1 LRPIAGTNTTITGT
15 YPNLTFNATAT
26 PIDTS
31 SLSIRI
37 SALNARIDNQTLD
50 SVNQRGNN
58 TEVGIIINQA
68 NLALQG
74 VGPFTANLVFANSDP
89 YIKKLQLGNTI
100 ANNVFV
106 YMPDTSG
113 TLALKSDIINTDTS
127 SLSDRIYTK
136 YDSVSINSDSTK
148 YNFWSNSAKVDSVS
162 SLVKNLYGVGRI
174 ILIDSSNGNGYIKL
188 DTLGLVGGSAIDTS
202 SLSNRIK
209 NAYSSIQSSLDSS
222 YFVITKPNGL
232 QDTIEVQTYSGG
244 SGGGGVVMVKQI
256 HTTGATLT
264 VNNTTTWLIIKP
276 TLSSLTI
283 TLPASP
289 TDGQRI
295 DISFKL
301 AITSLTV
308 SPNTGQTISDAFGLT
323 SIEAGESIAYQYDST
338 DLIWYRL

>member
-1 LRPIAGTNTTITGT
+1 MKKYIAHIILLFSPFISYGQNKVYLKGKLLDTISVSNRIDTKLTIVDTANIRLRPIAGTNTTITGT

-26 PIDTS
+26 P
-31 SLSIRI
+31 
-37 SALNARIDNQTLD
+37 
-50 SVNQRGNN
+50 
-58 TEVGIIINQA
+58 
-68 NLALQG
+68 
-74 VGPFTANLVFANSDP
+74 
-89 YIKKLQLGNTI
+89 
-100 ANNVFV
+100 
-106 YMPDTSG
+106 
-113 TLALKSDIINTDTS
+113 
-127 SLSDRIYTK
+127 
-136 YDSVSINSDSTK
+136 
-148 YNFWSNSAKVDSVS
+148 
-162 SLVKNLYGVGRI
+162 
-174 ILIDSSNGNGYIKL
+174 
-188 DTLGLVGGSAIDTS
+188 IDTS

-232 QDTIEVQTYSGG
+232 KDTIEVQTYSGG
-244 SGGGGVVMVKQI
+244 GGGGGVVMVKQI